1 MPDSAMGMPS
11 GLEGNPYSPTT
22 GESTGGGGSSGGSGG
37 ASGDPTGQPSGQSP
51 ASLGMP
57 TNLPG
62 SPYSPFTGHADGYD
76 PSMPGA
82 PETGTP
88 TSQPTGA
95 VPGDGDGDGIPD
107 SERQPGGSGTPGE
120 PTGKTEI
127 TALRPPAGWKPEED
141 TAAEEREAKAEDYA
155 GKIKGIGDAAKTQ
168 GADQTAAIGAASD
181 AAKVDYEGLGNAA
194 GDVFIDLENRYKGY
208 ADKTAEELN
217 KTTEETLEAGRK
229 YASGAAQEDALRTSN
244 LAVQQAY
251 KAAKTAGMLPGQA
264 ALVAAQE
271 VGGAFSD
278 TFTKQLQ
285 AYDAEYATANTT
297 RRQEIEAEAQKALEG
312 MQKAQAQQK
321 EITDAK
327 VASAYEG
334 LSQMTQAQ
342 QESLNQQL
350 DALMAAQSGEQ
361 GWAGLTLQ
369 EKIAELQAKAQKDAN
384 SKDWLD
390 KIFGGI
396 AGITGLFI

>member
-1 MPDSAMGMPS
+1 LQD
-11 GLEGNPYSPTT
+11 
-22 GESTGGGGSSGGSGG
+22 
-37 ASGDPTGQPSGQSP
+37 
-51 ASLGMP
+51 
-57 TNLPG
+57 
-62 SPYSPFTGHADGYD
+62 
-76 PSMPGA
+76 
-82 PETGTP
+82 
-88 TSQPTGA
+88 
-95 VPGDGDGDGIPD
+95 
-107 SERQPGGSGTPGE
+107 
-120 PTGKTEI
+120 K
-127 TALRPPAGWKPEED
+127 
-141 TAAEEREAKAEDYA
+141 
-155 GKIKGIGDAAKTQ
+155 
-168 GADQTAAIGAASD
+168 
-181 AAKVDYEGLGNAA
+181 
-194 GDVFIDLENRYKGY
+194 YKDY
-208 ADKTAEELN
+208 ADKTAAELA

-271 VGGAFSD
+271 VGGAFSE

-312 MQKAQAQQK
+312 MQKAQTQQK

-384 SKDWLD
+384 SQNWLD
-390 KIFGGI
+390 KIIGGI
-396 AGITGLFI
+396 AAITGIFI

>member
-1 MPDSAMGMPS
+1 M
-11 GLEGNPYSPTT
+11 PTT
-22 GESTGGGGSSGGSGG
+22 SSGDYYDAGGNNPSSGGGSSSGGSSSSGG
-37 ASGDPTGQPSGQSP
+37 ASEGQVGQPTGQPTSSGDYYDSGKNQP
-51 ASLGMP
+51 VVAG
-57 TNLPG
+57 PG
-62 SPYSPFTGHADGYD
+62 DPGYQG
-76 PSMPGA
+76 P
-82 PETGTP
+82 GTP
-88 TSQPTGA
+88 TGEPTDTPTA

-107 SERQPGGSGTPGE
+107 SERQPGGSGTPGDPTGESPTDTTTTTTAAAATE
-120 PTGKTEI
+120 PTEAEKRAALADQYREDI
-127 TALRPPAGWKPEED
+127 TAV
-141 TAAEEREAKAEDYA
+141 
-155 GKIKGIGDAAKTQ
+155 GDAAKTQ
-168 GADQTAAIGAASD
+168 GAEQTAAIQGASD
-181 AAKVDYEGLGNAA
+181 AAKVDYEGLGTAA
-194 GDVFIDLENRYKGY
+194 GDVFLNLQNKY
-208 ADKTAEELN
+208 ADYANKTASELN

-312 MQKAQAQQK
+312 MQTAQTQQK

-350 DALMAAQSGEQ
+350 DSLIAAQSGDIS
-361 GWAGLTLQ
+361 WAGLSIQ
-369 EKIAELQAKAQKDAN
+369 EKIAELQAKAQSDENASN
-384 SKDWLD
+384 WLD
-390 KIFGGI
+390 KIIGGIGAI
-396 AGITGLFI
+396 AGILI

>member
-1 MPDSAMGMPS
+1 MPS
-11 GLEGNPYSPTT
+11 NETSDP
-22 GESTGGGGSSGGSGG
+22 G
-37 ASGDPTGQPSGQSP
+37 AVAGDPEYGGDPTSGQDQGTI
-51 ASLGMP
+51 A
-57 TNLPG
+57 
-62 SPYSPFTGHADGYD
+62 ADNGGNY
-76 PSMPGA
+76 
-82 PETGTP
+82 
-88 TSQPTGA
+88 PTGA

-107 SERQPGGSGTPGE
+107 SERQPGGSGTPGQ
-120 PTGKTEI
+120 PDGKVDI
-127 TALRPPAGWKPEED
+127 TALRIPDGWKPKED

-194 GDVFIDLENRYKGY
+194 GDVFIGLQDKYKDY
-208 ADKTAEELN
+208 ADKTAAELA

-312 MQKAQAQQK
+312 MQKAQTQQK

-361 GWAGLTLQ
+361 GWAGLTIQ
-369 EKIAELQAKAQKDAN
+369 EKLAELQAKAQKDAAA
-384 SKDWLD
+384 KGWLD
-390 KIFGGI
+390 SIIGGI
-396 AGITGLFI
+396 AAITGILI